1 MKVVISGSD
10 IAAILT
16 AVGTIL
22 ATVFAF
28 INVMMTNRQNKIM
41 AERDAKRDQQ
51 NHDVKQAIVETTQTL
66 KSLDITGQTGSNRA
80 IEHEND

>member
-16 AVGTIL
+16 AVGTIM

-51 NHDVKQAIVETTQTL
+51 NHDDTMRELAH
-66 KSLDITGQTGSNRA
+66 
-80 IEHEND
+80 IEALLLRRVHE